1 MDWAAL
7 KAVYMAQP
15 MTIANPATCSVRR
28 SSVRRTCRILASSG
42 ETASRS
48 RDDLDLLDARNPLQC
63 GYAFGD
69 RRVRVEEP
77 AEEAAVVLVGVVD
90 HHRGDR
96 VVETLRRAVV
106 LGDLLQ
112 RGNQSGR
119 VPGQLHPADV
129 GERLALAGE
138 RELHDRPD
146 HERDHCE
153 EDPDGEND
161 NGTGASQAHPA

>member
-63 GYAFGD
+63 GDAFGN
-69 RRVRVEEP
+69 RRVRVEKP
-77 AEEAAVVLVGVVD
+77 AEETAAVLVGGVD

-96 VVETLRRAVV
+96 GGEKLPGPGVF
-106 LGDLLQ
+106 
-112 RGNQSGR
+112 GR
-119 VPGQLHPADV
+119 
-129 GERLALAGE
+129 
-138 RELHDRPD
+138 
-146 HERDHCE
+146 
-153 EDPDGEND
+153 
-161 NGTGASQAHPA
+161 

>member
-1 MDWAAL
+1 MDGAAL

-69 RRVRVEEP
+69 RRGGVGEP
-77 AEEAAVVLVGVVD
+77 AGEKAAGVAGGVGLSIGA
-90 HHRGDR
+90 R
-96 VVETLRRAVV
+96 
-106 LGDLLQ
+106 
-112 RGNQSGR
+112 
-119 VPGQLHPADV
+119 PGGKHP
-129 GERLALAGE
+129 GAG
-138 RELHDRPD
+138 
-146 HERDHCE
+146 
-153 EDPDGEND
+153 
-161 NGTGASQAHPA
+161 

>member
-48 RDDLDLLDARNPLQC
+48 KGLDLLDARNPLQ
-63 GYAFGD
+63 GGDAFGD
-69 RRVRVEEP
+69 RRMRVEEP
-77 AEEAAVVLVGVVD
+77 AEEAAVVLVRVVD
-90 HHRGDR
+90 HHRRDG
-96 VVETLRRAVV
+96 VVETLRRPVV

-112 RGNQSGR
+112 RGDQTCR
-119 VPGQLHPADV
+119 VPSQLHTADISERRSEERRV
-129 GERLALAGE
+129 GKECIE
-138 RELHDRPD
+138 P
-146 HERDHCE
+146 C
-153 EDPDGEND
+153 
-161 NGTGASQAHPA
+161 